1 MKFSTNQMIAFTVT
15 ATTAGL
21 IVYYNYSG
29 SVQSEPTAEKNNV
42 EEIQQGDALIEKG
55 NVIYEKLTSLFK

>member
-1 MKFSTNQMIAFTVT
+1 MNFSTNQMIALTVT
-15 ATTAGL
+15 ATAAGL

-29 SVQSEPTAEKNNV
+29 SAQSEPTAEKNNV
-42 EEIQQGDALIEKG
+42 EEIQQGDALIGKG